1 MDVRTTFFG
10 LLVAALGTIAALM
23 LFPLFQYIV
32 AAGLLAFLLHP
43 VHERLVPR
51 VGSMVSALAL
61 TLVAAVGTVVPLV
74 VFSLVIFRT
83 AVRFA
88 NGFDPDAAIERAD
101 EFTSAYVDLE
111 ALLGSS
117 FEQLATDAAERVLSP
132 LADRLL
138 EEATGAIT
146 TSFRIGIG
154 LLVLVFLLYYFLKD
168 SDRLF
173 RWIRTVTPLEQ
184 AMITEFFD
192 ETRRITWSVLKSH
205 VFVAIVEGIAA
216 GIGLWLLG
224 VPNALFWTTVMIVLS
239 ILPVIGVWL
248 VWGPAVV
255 YLFVTSGAPRAV
267 ALLVYGLSVLAFI
280 DEYLRAYLVNRGSG
294 LHPAVVL
301 VGVIGGISLLGVLG
315 LFLGPI
321 LLAVFKA
328 SVNVFSREYN
338 PTDGPAPLGA
348 GSGSG
353 SVDGSDPAETGSE
366 GSAEG

>member
-1 MDVRTTFFG
+1 MDVRTIFFG
-10 LLVAALGTIAALM
+10 LLVAALGMIAALM

-32 AAGLLAFLLHP
+32 AAGLLAFLLQP
-43 VHERLVPR
+43 VHERLTPR

-88 NGFDPDAAIERAD
+88 DGFDPDAAIDHAD
-101 EFTSAYVDLE
+101 ELVSGYVDLE
-111 ALLGSS
+111 AVLGVS
-117 FEQLATDAAERVLSP
+117 FEELATDAADRVVSP

-138 EEATGAIT
+138 QEATGAIA

-168 SDRLF
+168 SGRLF
-173 RWIRTVTPLEQ
+173 RWVRTVTPLEQ

-192 ETRRITWSVLKSH
+192 ETRLITWSVLKSH

-224 VPNALFWTTVMIVLS
+224 VPNALFWTAVMIVLS

-338 PTDGPAPLGA
+338 PTDGPAPPGDTA
-348 GSGSG
+348 
-353 SVDGSDPAETGSE
+353 VDATGPDGPGDVPADDG
-366 GSAEG
+366 